1 MKTIGHRTLIDIK
14 YTIYKGKKRQNN
26 NNNKKRK
33 EKEVLPIIFFKSAL
47 ESFICYNYQY
57 ILTKI

>member
-1 MKTIGHRTLIDIK
+1 MKTIGHRTFIDIK
-14 YTIYKGKKRQNN
+14 YTIYKGKKNNNNN

-47 ESFICYNYQY
+47 KSFICYNY
-57 ILTKI
+57 

>member
-14 YTIYKGKKRQNN
+14 YTIYKGKKDKTTITIR
-26 NNNKKRK
+26 KKRK

-47 ESFICYNYQY
+47 KSFICYNY
-57 ILTKI
+57 

>member
-33 EKEVLPIIFFKSAL
+33 EKKRKRGSTHNFL
-47 ESFICYNYQY
+47 
-57 ILTKI
+57 